1 MQFGLGQQLAGG
13 KFDWSHIQ
21 RRMTGKWP
29 PLALEQTCG
38 YAELVMAQLSEPA
51 NGKPYF
57 ADGILKKEILQSY
70 ELNKVTPHPRSLLH
84 HVATCLVTKFLVTEM
99 PFLVT
104 EMSDS
109 EALLDTCF

>member
-1 MQFGLGQQLAGG
+1 MLMQFGLGQQLAGG

-21 RRMTGKWP
+21 HRMTGKWP

-70 ELNKVTPHPRSLLH
+70 ELNKVTHHRPPPDTPLPPPPPAQCGSMSHTRVSYYRS
-84 HVATCLVTKFLVTEM
+84 A
-99 PFLVT
+99 
-104 EMSDS
+104 
-109 EALLDTCF
+109 